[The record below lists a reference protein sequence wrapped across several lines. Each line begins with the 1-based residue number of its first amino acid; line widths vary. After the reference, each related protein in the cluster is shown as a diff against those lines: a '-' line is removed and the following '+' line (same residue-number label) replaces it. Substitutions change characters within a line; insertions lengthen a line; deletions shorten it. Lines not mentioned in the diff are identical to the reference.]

1 MIVKIHS
8 RGAGSGSGPVDY
20 LLGKDRQRE
29 QATVLR
35 GDPDRVC
42 ELIDSCDFARSYTSG
57 VLSFQEP
64 DIADSEKSRLMD
76 EWEQTLMTGLD
87 RDQYNCLWVEHRD
100 KGRLELNFVI
110 PNIELQSGKRLQ
122 PYFDRADRPRV
133 NAWQTLTNDRLGVR
147 DPNDPLNRRPMTQAS
162 DLPRDK
168 QQAAEKITAG
178 LMNLM
183 QQGEIRSRQDVVKQL
198 ESYGLSVVRET
209 KNSIS
214 IADPD
219 GGKNIRLKGMIYER
233 DFKFGEGLRGEIEA
247 AGAGYRA
254 EREARVREAGDVYQR
269 GTAIKLAEHQQRYP
283 RAERQADGHAQKV
296 SLNSDGVD
304 ILLLRTADRHH
315 GRDNLVSGHDHHLA
329 PERDGQLQ
337 PAAGEPE
344 SEKRRGRDD
353 LQRRHAP
360 EHLPGG
366 AAEAGAR
373 RGNLHIAGREY
384 RGEIHGEITS
394 SERPETPQRV
404 FNTEDDQN
412 HDRDGK
418 TASERLRELTDKLRA
433 TAAGVAGQLQQF
445 AAHVRGY
452 LTGADAQRPGVSALE
467 QSGGQLAR
475 AGRELEQERQPL
487 DALIRQHDR
496 AYAEKLREQQP
507 EPEPQKKTT
516 RYYGPSM

>member
-29 QATVLR
+29 QASVLR
-35 GDPDRVC
+35 GNPEHVR
-42 ELIDSCDFARSYTSG
+42 ELIDGCDFARAYTSG

-64 DIADSEKSRLMD
+64 DIADAEKSRLMD
-76 EWEQTLMTGLD
+76 EWEHTLLPGLD
-87 RDQYNCLWVEHRD
+87 RDQYACLWVEHRD

-133 NAWQTLTNDRLGVR
+133 NAWQTLTNDRLGLR
-147 DPNDPLNRRPMTQAS
+147 DPNDPTYRRPLTQAS

-183 QQGEIRSRQDVVKQL
+183 QQGVIRSRQDVVTQL
-198 ESYGLSVVRET
+198 ESYGLTVARET

-219 GGKNIRLKGMIYER
+219 GGRNIRLKGMIYER

-283 RAERQADGHAQKV
+283 RAERQVDGHEQDYR
-296 SLNSDGVD
+296 LNGDGVG
-304 ILLLRTADRHH
+304 IPQLCPADWHPE
-315 GRDNLVSGHDHHLA
+315 RDNLVSGHDHHLA

-344 SEKRRGRDD
+344 SAKRRGRED
-353 LQRRHAP
+353 LQRRHSG
-360 EHLPGG
+360 EYLPGG
-366 AAEAGAR
+366 AAEAGSR
-373 RGNLHIAGREY
+373 CGNLHVKDRQH
-384 RGEIHGEITS
+384 RGEIHREITPLAR
-394 SERPETPQRV
+394 SEAPQYV
-404 FNTEDDQN
+404 FNTEDNQN
-412 HDRDGK
+412 YDRDGK
-418 TASERLRELTDKLRA
+418 TASERLRELTGRLRA

-452 LTGADAQRPGVSALE
+452 LTGAGAQRPGVSALE

-496 AYAEKLREQQP
+496 AYADKLREQQP
-507 EPEPQKKTT
+507 EPEPQKKPT

>member
-29 QATVLR
+29 QASVLR

-133 NAWQTLTNDRLGVR
+133 NAWQTLTNDRLGLR

-183 QQGEIRSRQDVVKQL
+183 QQGAIRSRKDVVKQL
-198 ESYGLSVVRET
+198 ESYGLSVARET

-254 EREARVREAGDVYQR
+254 EREARVREAGNVYQR
-269 GTAIKLAEHQQRYP
+269 GLEIKLAEHQQRYP
-283 RAERQADGHAQKV
+283 RTERPTDEHRQILHPERTGLDLPVRCAADHDTGW
-296 SLNSDGVD
+296 
-304 ILLLRTADRHH
+304 
-315 GRDNLVSGHDHHLA
+315 DNLVSGNGHHF
-329 PERDGQLQ
+329 PPGRNGQLQ
-337 PAAGEPE
+337 TATGEPE
-344 SEKRRGRDD
+344 SPERRRGSD
-353 LQRRHAP
+353 LQGRKAE
-360 EHLPGG
+360 EHLHGG
-366 AAEAGAR
+366 TAEESAWHR
-373 RGNLHIAGREY
+373 DLHIDSRKHRDEVH
-384 RGEIHGEITS
+384 REITPS
-394 SERPETPQRV
+394 DTTETPQHV
-404 FNTEDDQN
+404 FITEDRQD

-418 TASERLRELTDKLRA
+418 AASERLRKLTDKLRA
-433 TAAGVAGQLQQF
+433 TATGVAGQLQQL
-445 AAHVRGY
+445 ATHVRDY
-452 LTGADAQRPGVSALE
+452 LTGAGTQRQGMSELE
-467 QSGGQLAR
+467 QSGERLAR
-475 AGRELEQERQPL
+475 AGRTLEQRSEPINTLVKQHERELQQERQ
-487 DALIRQHDR
+487 A
-496 AYAEKLREQQP
+496 
-507 EPEPQKKTT
+507 T
-516 RYYGPSM
+516 RYHGPTR

>member
-20 LLGKDRQRE
+20 LLGKGRQRE

-42 ELIDSCDFARSYTSG
+42 ELIDSCDFSRSYTSG

-64 DIADSEKSRLMD
+64 DISDSEKSRLMD

-87 RDQYNCLWVEHRD
+87 RDQYSCLWVEHRD

-133 NAWQTLTNDRLGVR
+133 NAWQTLTNDRLGLR
-147 DPNDPLNRRPMTQAS
+147 DPNDPLNRRPLTQAS

-183 QQGEIRSRQDVVKQL
+183 QQGVIRSREDVVKQL
-198 ESYGLSVVRET
+198 ESYGLTVARET
-209 KNSIS
+209 KSSIS

-219 GGKNIRLKGMIYER
+219 GGRNIRLKGMIYER

-254 EREARVREAGDVYQR
+254 EREARVREAGNVYQR
-269 GTAIKLAEHQQRYP
+269 GLEIKLAEHQQRYP
-283 RAERQADGHAQKV
+283 RTERQTDAHSQILTPECTGLDIPVRRAADH
-296 SLNSDGVD
+296 D
-304 ILLLRTADRHH
+304 T
-315 GRDNLVSGHDHHLA
+315 GRDNLVSGNGHHFA
-329 PERDGQLQ
+329 PERNGQLQ
-337 PAAGEPE
+337 SATGEPE
-344 SEKRRGRDD
+344 SPERCRSSD
-353 LQRRHAP
+353 LQGRQSE
-360 EHLPGG
+360 EHLSGG
-366 AAEAGAR
+366 TAEESTWHRDIHIER
-373 RGNLHIAGREY
+373 RKHRDEVHREV
-384 RGEIHGEITS
+384 TPS
-394 SERPETPQRV
+394 DATETPQRV
-404 FNTEDDQN
+404 FITEDSKN

-418 TASERLRELTDKLRA
+418 AASERLRKLTDKLRA
-433 TAAGVAGQLQQF
+433 TATGVAGQLQQL
-445 AAHVRGY
+445 ATHVRDY
-452 LTGADAQRPGVSALE
+452 LAGAGAQRQGMSELE
-467 QSGGQLAR
+467 QSGEGLAR
-475 AGRELEQERQPL
+475 AGRTLEQRSEPINTLVKQHERELQKERQ
-487 DALIRQHDR
+487 A
-496 AYAEKLREQQP
+496 
-507 EPEPQKKTT
+507 T
-516 RYYGPSM
+516 RYHGLSR

>member
-20 LLGKDRQRE
+20 LLGKDRQRD

-133 NAWQTLTNDRLGVR
+133 NAWQTLTNDRLGLR

-198 ESYGLSVVRET
+198 ESYGLTVARET

-254 EREARVREAGDVYQR
+254 EREARVREAGNVYLR
-269 GTAIKLAEHQQRYP
+269 GLEIKLAEHQHRYP
-283 RAERQADGHAQKV
+283 RTERPTDGHSQIFPPERTG
-296 SLNSDGVD
+296 LD
-304 ILLLRTADRHH
+304 IPVRRAADHDT
-315 GRDNLVSGHDHHLA
+315 GRDNLVSGNGHHF
-329 PERDGQLQ
+329 PPGRNGQLQ
-337 PAAGEPE
+337 PATGEPE
-344 SEKRRGRDD
+344 SPERRGGSD
-353 LQRRHAP
+353 LQGRKAE
-360 EHLPGG
+360 EHLHGG
-366 AAEAGAR
+366 TAEESAWHR
-373 RGNLHIAGREY
+373 DIHIDIRKHRVEVH
-384 RGEIHGEITS
+384 REITPS
-394 SERPETPQRV
+394 DTTETPQHV
-404 FNTEDDQN
+404 FITEDRQN
-412 HDRDGK
+412 HDRNGK
-418 TASERLRELTDKLRA
+418 AASERLRKLTDKLRT
-433 TAAGVAGQLQQF
+433 TAAGVAGQLQQL
-445 AAHVRGY
+445 ATHVRDY
-452 LTGADAQRPGVSALE
+452 LTGAGAQRQGMSELE
-467 QSGGQLAR
+467 QSAERFVR
-475 AGRELEQERQPL
+475 AGRTLEQRSEPINTLVKQQERQL
-487 DALIRQHDR
+487 QQ
-496 AYAEKLREQQP
+496 EKQA
-507 EPEPQKKTT
+507 T
-516 RYYGPSM
+516 PSRGWSR

>member
-133 NAWQTLTNDRLGVR
+133 NAWQTLTNDRLGLR

-198 ESYGLSVVRET
+198 ESYGLTVARET

-214 IADPD
+214 I
-219 GGKNIRLKGMIYER
+219 
-233 DFKFGEGLRGEIEA
+233 
-247 AGAGYRA
+247 
-254 EREARVREAGDVYQR
+254 
-269 GTAIKLAEHQQRYP
+269 
-283 RAERQADGHAQKV
+283 
-296 SLNSDGVD
+296 
-304 ILLLRTADRHH
+304 
-315 GRDNLVSGHDHHLA
+315 
-329 PERDGQLQ
+329 
-337 PAAGEPE
+337 
-344 SEKRRGRDD
+344 
-353 LQRRHAP
+353 
-360 EHLPGG
+360 
-366 AAEAGAR
+366 
-373 RGNLHIAGREY
+373 
-384 RGEIHGEITS
+384 
-394 SERPETPQRV
+394 
-404 FNTEDDQN
+404 
-412 HDRDGK
+412 
-418 TASERLRELTDKLRA
+418 
-433 TAAGVAGQLQQF
+433 
-445 AAHVRGY
+445 
-452 LTGADAQRPGVSALE
+452 
-467 QSGGQLAR
+467 
-475 AGRELEQERQPL
+475 
-487 DALIRQHDR
+487 
-496 AYAEKLREQQP
+496 
-507 EPEPQKKTT
+507 
-516 RYYGPSM
+516 